1 MLYINSFWLTKSEE
15 TWKYITQYYI
25 IIDKVLRIIFFKNV
39 KLWNLQPQNLSVLSY
54 CTKKKL
60 HVLHNKSFVK
70 FTSECIEISGTFFQV
85 QNVFKNLPDKCDVEV
100 KQ

>member
-1 MLYINSFWLTKSEE
+1 MLNCGIYNPRTSQCYHIAL
-15 TWKYITQYYI
+15 
-25 IIDKVLRIIFFKNV
+25 
-39 KLWNLQPQNLSVLSY
+39 
-54 CTKKKL
+54 KKKL